1 MSKQKRRLGDR
12 KDGYLVRDAD
22 TMHKFMPYIM
32 PNRADAEAMVTELI
46 DMTPVI
52 EYVKSKNYEGIEFK
66 YTFFHVICAAVAK
79 TIALRPKLNRFYAGK
94 RLYQRN
100 NISLSFT
107 VKKQF
112 TDHSEEG
119 LAIVKPDC
127 ERDESPTEQIYQ
139 TVKKI
144 CTKLRKEKKN
154 DGATDI
160 MGKLLVLSRCIVRA
174 IVGILGWLDSD
185 KIREICSLDGD
196 VKLVIT
202 LGYAKEGDALR
213 AKKRKS
219 MDELVSYV
227 E

>member
-32 PNRADAEAMVTELI
+32 PNRADSEAMVTEVI
-46 DMTPVI
+46 DMSAVVD
-52 EYVKSKNYEGIEFK
+52 YVKSKNYDGIEFK

-100 NISLSFT
+100 NISISFT

-119 LAIVKPDC
+119 LAIVRPDC
-127 ERDESPTEQIYQ
+127 DSEDSPVEQIYQ

-154 DGATDI
+154 D
-160 MGKLLVLSRCIVRA
+160 K
-174 IVGILGWLDSD
+174 
-185 KIREICSLDGD
+185 
-196 VKLVIT
+196 
-202 LGYAKEGDALR
+202 
-213 AKKRKS
+213 
-219 MDELVSYV
+219 
-227 E
+227 